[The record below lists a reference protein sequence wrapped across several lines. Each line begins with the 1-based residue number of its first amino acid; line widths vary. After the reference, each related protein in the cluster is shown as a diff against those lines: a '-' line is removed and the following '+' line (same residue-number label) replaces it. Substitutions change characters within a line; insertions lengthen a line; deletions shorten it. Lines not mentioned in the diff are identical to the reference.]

1 MSDQQMNEV
10 PLSQEGGAAPQSPA
24 IALPGAVLAEQ
35 RQKKGW
41 TIEQAASLVKLA
53 PRQVHAIET
62 DNYAALPGLAVARGF
77 VRSYA
82 KALGLDA
89 DAVIAG
95 MPKDSPVAARDHI
108 VPQHSLSTPFSEGP
122 LPAMMLAN
130 RGGTSPATVIIG
142 VLVLIAVAGAAAV
155 HWTSVGN
162 DVPQL
167 AWLKPQAADA
177 NAVDASPAEP
187 APVAEG
193 AADTPVNARVET
205 LEPGAGGNN
214 AGAPAEPTPAA
225 TIPAPAAPS
234 AIVPA
239 TPSASVPAAAPSASA
254 ASTSAASAAAAAT
267 PAAPAAADAPASAA
281 AKAADPALPSGLT
294 IVNSR
299 DLLRLTFREDSWVE
313 IRRADK
319 TTIISRLLKAGTTEA
334 FDVADASVL
343 VIGNAAGVDA
353 TLRGKPLELKSTS
366 GNNVARLNLN

>member
-1 MSDQQMNEV
+1 MSDQQMNEA

-24 IALPGAVLAEQ
+24 IPLPGAVLAEQ

-95 MPKDSPVAARDHI
+95 MPKDSPVAQRDHI

-122 LPAMMLAN
+122 LPAMMLSDRN
-130 RGGTSPATVIIG
+130 GTSPVTVLIG
-142 VLVLIAVAGAAAV
+142 VVVLAAVVAAAAV
-155 HWTSVGN
+155 HWTGLGN
-162 DVPQL
+162 EMPQL
-167 AWLKPQAADA
+167 AWLKPH
-177 NAVDASPAEP
+177 AVDATNAADTNVPAEP
-187 APVAEG
+187 APVTDASS
-193 AADTPVNARVET
+193 DTPVNARVET
-205 LEPGAGGNN
+205 LNSSSVANN
-214 AGAPAEPTPAA
+214 ASAVVEPAPVTPT
-225 TIPAPAAPS
+225 PAPAAPS

-239 TPSASVPAAAPSASA
+239 TPSASVPATAP
-254 ASTSAASAAAAAT
+254 STSAAPAAT
-267 PAAPAAADAPASAA
+267 APAAAPVAA
-281 AKAADPALPSGLT
+281 ADTGVPSGLN

-319 TTIISRLLKAGTTEA
+319 TTVISRLLKAGTTEA

-343 VIGNAAGVDA
+343 VVGNAAGVDA
-353 TLRGKPLELKSTS
+353 TLRGKPLELKSST